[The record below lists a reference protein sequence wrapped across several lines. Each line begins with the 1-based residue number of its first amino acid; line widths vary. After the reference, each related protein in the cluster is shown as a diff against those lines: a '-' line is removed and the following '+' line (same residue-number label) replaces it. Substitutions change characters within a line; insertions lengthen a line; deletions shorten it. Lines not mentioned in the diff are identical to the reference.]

1 VEALGGTTDPVSV
14 MRSRRFLGLLVI
26 VAIVGV
32 VASAAAW
39 GFQQLIYQIQ
49 QGVFTDLPG
58 TLGFDDVPVWWPLP
72 WLMLAGVAVALA
84 IVRLPGTGGHVPAH
98 GLDATPTQPIE
109 LPGVLLAAVAGIG
122 LAIVLGPEAPL
133 IALGGGLGFFL
144 IRTIRADTPPEA
156 QLLVATSGVFAAIS
170 FLFGSPVI
178 AAVFLVEA
186 SGLGGPRMPLVLIPG
201 LFSAGIGSLVST
213 GMGSWTGLSTD
224 NIALSPVSLP
234 DYARPDVVD
243 FLWTVPLAAA
253 VALGIFLI
261 FRLGRQVARFAP
273 IRPFLI
279 LPVIGL
285 LVAGLAIGFD
295 QATDKGTEQVL
306 FSGQEQV
313 TPLVDKAGAW
323 SLGALALLVLCKGL
337 AYGLALGSFRGG
349 PVFPAL
355 FLGAAAGL
363 MAAKLPGFDMT
374 PAVAVGIASGIVAGL
389 RLPLSAVVLTTL
401 LIFQSGFGVTPLI
414 ILGVVVAYLI
424 TLALPDLGGGSE
436 PEADGGRPGP
446 GETPASA
453 PT

>member
-1 VEALGGTTDPVSV
+1 VEAFGGTADPLSV
-14 MRSRRFLGLLVI
+14 MRSRAFLGLLAI
-26 VAIVGV
+26 VAVVGV

-58 TLGFDDVPVWWPLP
+58 TLGFDDVPIWWPLP
-72 WLMLAGVAVALA
+72 WLALAGIVVAFA
-84 IVRLPGTGGHVPAH
+84 IVRLPGTGGHVPAN

-122 LAIVLGPEAPL
+122 LGIVLGPEAPL
-133 IALGGGLGFFL
+133 IGLGGGLGFLL
-144 IRTIRADTPPEA
+144 IRALRSDTPPEA
-156 QLLVATSGVFAAIS
+156 QLLVATSGIFAALS

-186 SGLGGPRMPLVLIPG
+186 SALGPRMPLVLLPG

-261 FRLGRQVARFAP
+261 FRIGKNVARFAP
-273 IRPFLI
+273 RRPFLI
-279 LPVIGL
+279 LPAIGL

-295 QATDKGTEQVL
+295 QATDKGIEQVL

-337 AYGLALGSFRGG
+337 AYGLAMGSFRGG

-374 PAVAVGIASGIVAGL
+374 PAVAVGIGAGIAAGL

-401 LIFQSGFGVTPLI
+401 LTFQAGLGVTPLV
-414 ILGVVVAYLI
+414 ILGVVVAYLVTI
-424 TLALPDLGGGSE
+424 ALPDQPGERVVGGGGE
-436 PEADGGRPGP
+436 RRPADGEPP
-446 GETPASA
+446 PAPA
-453 PT
+453 

>member
-1 VEALGGTTDPVSV
+1 MEALGATTDPVSQ

-32 VASAAAW
+32 IASAAAW
-39 GFQQLIYQIQ
+39 GFQELIYQMQ

-72 WLMLAGVAVALA
+72 WLAVAGLAVAFA
-84 IVRLPGTGGHVPAH
+84 IVRLPGTGGHVPAN

-122 LAIVLGPEAPL
+122 LGIVLGPEAPL
-133 IALGGGLGFFL
+133 IGLGGALGFFV
-144 IRTIRADTPPEA
+144 IRALRGDTPPDA

-213 GMGSWTGLSTD
+213 GMGSWTGLSSD
-224 NIALSPVSLP
+224 NISLSPVSLP

-261 FRLGRQVARFAP
+261 FRVGKQVARFAP
-273 IRPFLI
+273 TKPFLI

-295 QATDKGTEQVL
+295 QATDKGTAQVL

-313 TPLVDKAGAW
+313 TSLVDHAAAW
-323 SLGALALLVLCKGL
+323 SLGALALLVVCKGV
-337 AYGLALGSFRGG
+337 AYGLAMGSFRGG

-363 MAAKLPGFDMT
+363 MASKLPGFDMT
-374 PAVAVGIASGIVAGL
+374 PAVAVGMAAGIVAGL
-389 RLPLSAVVLTTL
+389 KLPLSAVVLTTL
-401 LIFQSGFGVTPLI
+401 LIFQSGLGVTPLV
-414 ILGVVVAYLI
+414 ILGVVVAYLV
-424 TLALPDLGGGSE
+424 TLALPDLLGDSE
-436 PEADGGRPGP
+436 PGEGP
-446 GETPASA
+446 DRSGTGETPASA

>member
-1 VEALGGTTDPVSV
+1 LEALGATTDPLAL
-14 MRSRRFLGLLVI
+14 MRSRRFLRLLVL
-26 VAIVGV
+26 VAIVGI

-58 TLGFDDVPVWWPLP
+58 TLGFDDVPAWWPLP
-72 WLMLAGVAVALA
+72 WLMLAGVVVAFA
-84 IVRLPGTGGHVPAH
+84 IVRLPGNGGHVPAN

-109 LPGVLLAAVAGIG
+109 LPSVMLAAVAGIG
-122 LAIVLGPEAPL
+122 LGIVLGPEAPL

-144 IRTIRADTPPEA
+144 IRTLRSDTSPDA

-186 SGLGGPRMPLVLIPG
+186 SGLGGPRMALVLVPG

-234 DYARPDVVD
+234 NYARPEAVD

-261 FRLGRQVARFAP
+261 FRLGKRVADFAP
-273 IRPFLI
+273 TRPFLI
-279 LPVIGL
+279 LPAIGL

-295 QATDKGTEQVL
+295 QATDKGTQQVL

-313 TPLVDKAGAW
+313 TPLVDTAGAW
-323 SLGALALLVLCKGL
+323 SLGALALLVICKGL
-337 AYGLALGSFRGG
+337 AYGLAMGSFRGG

-374 PAVAVGIASGIVAGL
+374 PAVAVGIGAGIVAGL

-401 LIFQSGFGVTPLI
+401 LVFQSGLGVTPLI
-414 ILGVVVAYLI
+414 IFGVVVAYLV
-424 TLALPDLGGGSE
+424 TLALPDLPEDSERAGGE
-436 PEADGGRPGP
+436 NPP
-446 GETPASA
+446 GEAPASA
-453 PT
+453 AT